1 MKILLLDDEENILSS
16 MKRALER
23 LNHVVDCSN
32 NAKDALAVVEKG
44 DYDFALVDYMM
55 PENDGIWFMR
65 HAKLPKKTKV
75 LLVTAFVNRQV
86 IDEMFK
92 LGACGYLIKPI
103 DSKELSMHFEF
114 HSQPRP
120 AE

>member
-16 MKRALER
+16 TKRALEY
-23 LNHVVDCSN
+23 LHHSVDCAN
-32 NAKDALAVVEKG
+32 NAKKALTMAENG

-65 HAKLPKKTKV
+65 HAKFPKKTRI

-103 DSKELSMHFEF
+103 DTKELSLHLDF
-114 HSQPRP
+114 HSHPQP